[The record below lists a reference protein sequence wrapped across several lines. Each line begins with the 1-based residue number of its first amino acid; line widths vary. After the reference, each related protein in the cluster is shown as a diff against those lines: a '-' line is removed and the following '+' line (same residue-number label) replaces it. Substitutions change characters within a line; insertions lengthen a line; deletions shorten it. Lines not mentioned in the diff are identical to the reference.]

1 MHICID
7 NKNEKLL
14 RPWHYAQLFLQYDK
28 LTAGNIKSALSTW
41 LACIDKVE
49 NDTIFIHH
57 PEAPKSLP
65 FNELTKQ
72 QIIFLVQFIIHN
84 NMSYERM
91 QAIYNRPI
99 SSLKQDVNVL
109 IRLRLLEKKSENVI
123 GINNILYPFI
133 IEELNNIEMI

>member
-1 MHICID
+1 
-7 NKNEKLL
+7 
-14 RPWHYAQLFLQYDK
+14 
-28 LTAGNIKSALSTW
+28 
-41 LACIDKVE
+41 
-49 NDTIFIHH
+49 
-57 PEAPKSLP
+57 
-65 FNELTKQ
+65 
-72 QIIFLVQFIIHN
+72 
-84 NMSYERM
+84 MSYERM